1 MGSTR
6 NNGWAIAS
14 LITGILAFVLAPLGV
29 LLASFAIIAG
39 YIGQKRKKHRIMA
52 VIGMILGVVYWI
64 LIVVGILTGALANLF
79 RMITP

>member
-1 MGSTR
+1 MGSTKS
-6 NNGWAIAS
+6 NGWAIAS

-64 LIVVGILTGALANLF
+64 LIVIGILTGALANLF

>member
-6 NNGWAIAS
+6 SNGWAIAS

-52 VIGMILGVVYWI
+52 IIGMILGVVYWI
-64 LIVVGILTGALANLF
+64 LIVIGILTGALANLF